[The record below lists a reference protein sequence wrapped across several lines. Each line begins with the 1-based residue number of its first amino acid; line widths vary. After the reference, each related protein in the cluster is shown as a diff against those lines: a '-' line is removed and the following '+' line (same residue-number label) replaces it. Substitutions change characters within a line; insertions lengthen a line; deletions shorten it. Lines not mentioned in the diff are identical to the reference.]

1 MRNKKPFAIMF
12 GIILVTGIIIFSN
25 FDSARATSNDEANK
39 DITKVTEICDN
50 GVDDNGDGKVDDNCP
65 PVPEDRNHTRVII
78 AGDLMADRFGD
89 SIANGI
95 KDRKPNLFVG
105 IGDLGYA
112 DDLKWY
118 ISSFSSLG
126 DRAKCVIGNHDAEEE
141 SDSNPVVQKTVDTC
155 GISWHFKIANGTS
168 LMLGFNTNGDLN
180 KQDNLNKQL
189 DITKKVLSNNT
200 LMNGVKSI
208 YILTHKPCFTHP
220 DSDHPVGESDAVKVP
235 PFCNSLADL
244 LPQGVNITYVSGH
257 NHEIA
262 STSDGPKLADGVK
275 FVSGGGGRHSHQECG
290 WDNDWKRCNI
300 VDGFLEF
307 RINNN
312 DGSAIWK
319 FLHANGQ
326 VIHLCENGE
335 DDKGDSKVD
344 DSCPPEED

>member
-25 FDSARATSNDEANK
+25 FDSARAASNNEANK

-50 GVDDNGDGKVDDNCP
+50 GVDDNGDGKLDDNCP
-65 PVPEDRNHTRVII
+65 SIPENRNHTRVII
-78 AGDLMADRFGD
+78 AGDLTADPFGD
-89 SIANGI
+89 SIAKGI

-126 DRAKCVIGNHDAEEE
+126 DRAKCVIGNHDAKEE

-220 DSDHPVGESDAVKVP
+220 NSDHKVGQSDAVKVP
-235 PFCNSLADL
+235 PFCNSLADV

-262 STSDGPKLADGVK
+262 STSDGPKLADGSK
-275 FVSGGGGRHSHQECG
+275 FVSGGGGRHSHQKCG
-290 WDNDWKRCNI
+290 WDNDWKRCDT

-307 RINNN
+307 RIDNN

-319 FLHANGQ
+319 FLNAT
-326 VIHLCENGE
+326 
-335 DDKGDSKVD
+335 GDPINLKSKPD
-344 DSCPPEED
+344 